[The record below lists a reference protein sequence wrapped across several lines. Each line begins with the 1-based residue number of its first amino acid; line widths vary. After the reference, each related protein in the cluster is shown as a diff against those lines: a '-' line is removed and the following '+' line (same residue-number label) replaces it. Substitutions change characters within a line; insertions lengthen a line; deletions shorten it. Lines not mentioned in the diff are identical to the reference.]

1 MNKRFSTLLATAL
14 VACGM
19 SASAQNA
26 GEYLKAND
34 LKTGDYVFLSNPAG
48 TNDDL
53 AVTPEG
59 VLKLHSQITSV
70 AAADTTI
77 ALLDS
82 MAWKVTKI
90 AGTVPTFKFQNKV
103 TGHYLSVKA
112 LGGQG
117 EAKIDGGID
126 TWAVDGTHGVYAVSG
141 DSAYYL
147 DVTSSQ
153 IVVTPVAGTVISSHS
168 FQPRAMNN
176 KITLSAAEFN
186 TFIKGFKF
194 NALNGRANDPTDVTA
209 GETNILTKESWV
221 ARPIH
226 GNFGADV
233 EDHAAGTHMDMTCDT
248 VFFQLKSSYDAKK
261 DSVHYLSLDTAYLKG
276 TVLANASYFFAGA
289 DSLKKADQSTKY
301 MKDGKW
307 VVAKNDSLYM
317 FTVEYTYKND
327 SIAIHPIA
335 IPVKLPAADGTT
347 GSEWATTTAATPE
360 VERPSNANGFIVGLR
375 SLSNAVALAVDKVS
389 GANNGFT
396 HANVNASGSATP
408 SKDNK
413 SKDNGL
419 YVIYNAKGQVLA
431 SPIHKNGTAFEWVTL
446 DAQDPQHMPAY
457 QWFIQKTQ
465 YGANLAET
473 SPLKLTNREF
483 NQTSDAI
490 QLVEKDGK
498 IVIAGDLK
506 IGSTTLADAET
517 ALNFVQITDSTILK
531 DKYLGYKKFDKD
543 SLTIAQYKFNYLH
556 KFEKNSWI
564 KKGEGKDS
572 VLYAVKDDYTPFV
585 ITEGVADA
593 TYATTIP
600 AGDGFKG
607 IAKLVRTQYMI
618 SVKTD
623 SVGIGAEDR
632 VVLGDVAKVDSFYFK
647 ENNEYDG
654 KHYFA
659 ILDADKDSKAIT
671 NVKYSVSDAGVSA
684 YMQSQ
689 PLSEATTSAFAIL
702 TDDAPLYRRFNTS
715 LEGAVEGK
723 EDSTKVLKFK
733 EYYRGEYL
741 MDENNEKFQ
750 NEGVDYLGIER
761 ADKATGLSFYV
772 DTAIL
777 NSTKGGY
784 IKPQYFIYL
793 NPEIQP
799 ATPAVPCP
807 LDHSHGVDVDGNPLD
822 AYHCSHTEAAKPGY
836 VKAQYLVSFADS
848 LNVKNADK
856 LYKFGEYTRV
866 GFVDGLHIGDS
877 LYILVNGFENMAL
890 ADLDTA
896 KIKAA
901 YEAAKITDKIIDLK
915 AERTDEHHNYTW
927 SFRYV
932 DPQAAASPLEEDRR
946 FLIESDKGDKDIAPS
961 LGAWLKS
968 QNGCLVLSDAT
979 TSTFSDAK
987 TGGDNALIFNIEM
1000 GSEDDMATDNETIA
1014 TSEVAVIAQEGAVR
1028 IANAEGK
1035 KVVITNILG
1044 QVVANTVITSSDAVI
1059 AAPQGVVVVAVEGE
1073 EAVKAIVK

>member
-26 GEYLKAND
+26 GEYLGAGD
-34 LKTGDYVFLSNPAG
+34 LKTGDYVFLSSAKTAG
-48 TNDDL
+48 SDL

-59 VLKLHSQITSV
+59 VLKLHKDITSV
-70 AAADTTI
+70 SDTTI
-77 ALLDS
+77 AVLDS
-82 MAWKVTKI
+82 MAWQVTKI

-103 TGHYLSVKA
+103 TGIYLSVKA

-117 EAKIDGGID
+117 DASSKIAAGID
-126 TWAVDGTHGVYAVSG
+126 TWAIGDNGLYATKGDSTYCIAVS
-141 DSAYYL
+141 
-147 DVTSSQ
+147 DVQVKSDLGAVSSNE
-153 IVVTPVAGTVISSHS
+153 S
-168 FQPRAMNN
+168 FVPRAMNN

-194 NALNGRANDPTDVTA
+194 NAPNGRANDPTDVTA

-335 IPVKLPAADGTT
+335 IPVKLPAADATT

-671 NVKYSVSDAGVSA
+671 NVK
-684 YMQSQ
+684 
-689 PLSEATTSAFAIL
+689 
-702 TDDAPLYRRFNTS
+702 
-715 LEGAVEGK
+715 
-723 EDSTKVLKFK
+723 
-733 EYYRGEYL
+733 
-741 MDENNEKFQ
+741 
-750 NEGVDYLGIER
+750 
-761 ADKATGLSFYV
+761 
-772 DTAIL
+772 
-777 NSTKGGY
+777 
-784 IKPQYFIYL
+784 
-793 NPEIQP
+793 
-799 ATPAVPCP
+799 
-807 LDHSHGVDVDGNPLD
+807 
-822 AYHCSHTEAAKPGY
+822 
-836 VKAQYLVSFADS
+836 
-848 LNVKNADK
+848 
-856 LYKFGEYTRV
+856 
-866 GFVDGLHIGDS
+866 
-877 LYILVNGFENMAL
+877 
-890 ADLDTA
+890 
-896 KIKAA
+896 
-901 YEAAKITDKIIDLK
+901 
-915 AERTDEHHNYTW
+915 
-927 SFRYV
+927 
-932 DPQAAASPLEEDRR
+932 
-946 FLIESDKGDKDIAPS
+946 
-961 LGAWLKS
+961 
-968 QNGCLVLSDAT
+968 
-979 TSTFSDAK
+979 
-987 TGGDNALIFNIEM
+987 
-1000 GSEDDMATDNETIA
+1000 
-1014 TSEVAVIAQEGAVR
+1014 
-1028 IANAEGK
+1028 
-1035 KVVITNILG
+1035 
-1044 QVVANTVITSSDAVI
+1044 
-1059 AAPQGVVVVAVEGE
+1059 
-1073 EAVKAIVK
+1073 